1 MKGLKMVDKFM
12 ANRLASAVYAL
23 VENSYGYELSVTE
36 GEFGLSYAEA
46 CDLMGLDDFETEA
59 VLKIIDEDLAIV

>member
-23 VENSYGYELSVTE
+23 VENSYAYDLSIAD
-36 GEFGLSYAEA
+36 GEPLSYAEA
-46 CDLMGLDDFETEA
+46 CELMGLDDFETEA
-59 VLKIIDEDLAIV
+59 VLKLIDEDLAIV

>member
-23 VENSYGYELSVTE
+23 VGNSYEFTDE
-36 GEFGLSYAEA
+36 GFSYAEA
-46 CDLMGLDDFETEA
+46 CELIGLDDFETEA
-59 VLKIIDEDLAIV
+59 VLKLIDEDLAIV